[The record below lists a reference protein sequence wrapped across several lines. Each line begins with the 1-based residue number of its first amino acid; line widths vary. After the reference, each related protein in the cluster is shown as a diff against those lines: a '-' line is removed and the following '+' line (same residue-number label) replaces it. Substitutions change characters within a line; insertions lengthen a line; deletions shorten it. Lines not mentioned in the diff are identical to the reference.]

1 VNILDELLEERVEF
15 SLGEQLRRDIPSK
28 RRKRN
33 LQNVTIRIDPLQ
45 VQAIRKLATTKSK
58 SKVGRMK
65 PIYQKMFER
74 AKPFLGTRKN
84 LTHTKIALRYAIRLL
99 KKVKGDEEIVV
110 PAIVLHD
117 VGWKAVPEHLQ
128 LTAFGPNQSNPQAQ
142 RLHEVEGAK
151 LARKILE
158 GLHYP
163 PEKVNKI
170 CRIIQGHD
178 SRKRSLSRS
187 DRIVKDADK
196 LFRYSRKGTA
206 IDVTRFHIHREEYLD
221 YLERHLEKWFFL
233 SASRQLAREELA
245 QRRRES

>member
-1 VNILDELLEERVEF
+1 
-15 SLGEQLRRDIPSK
+15 
-28 RRKRN
+28 
-33 LQNVTIRIDPLQ
+33 
-45 VQAIRKLATTKSK
+45 
-58 SKVGRMK
+58 MK
-65 PIYQKMFER
+65 PIYQKIFEQ

-84 LTHTKIALRYAIRLL
+84 LTHTKIAFRYAVKLL

-117 VGWKAVPEHLQ
+117 VGWKTVPEHLQ
-128 LTAFGPNQSNPQAQ
+128 LTAFGPDQSNPQAA

-196 LFRYSRKGTA
+196 LFRYSRKGLV
-206 IDVTRFHIHREEYLD
+206 IDLNRFHAHRGDHLG
-221 YLERHLEKWFFL
+221 YLERHIEKWFFL
-233 SASRQLAREELA
+233 SVSRQLAGVELA